1 VVARVALHSV
11 QEPVDVA
18 LGHDALGQG
27 VLDGRRPHGQGD
39 VEGQVPNRVQKP
51 EQGAHGVEGRPLF
64 RGGGDFTGKGMA
76 MAFSRSSFL
85 ILVSVPSGSKLPASL
100 SHPAADRRT
109 DSAPTVQYVPHL

>member
-1 VVARVALHSV
+1 MMRSARVFLTAGGRTGKATLKGRYPIVCRNRNRERMALKV
-11 QEPVDVA
+11 VRCFV
-18 LGHDALGQG
+18 
-27 VLDGRRPHGQGD
+27 
-39 VEGQVPNRVQKP
+39 
-51 EQGAHGVEGRPLF
+51 
-64 RGGGDFTGKGMA
+64 GGDFTGKGIA